1 MERGQTTLNKYVK
14 ALLYRDLGKCKRR
27 LMDRRMKTVAFT
39 EGKRLDEIEQ
49 ARESGKRPYQR
60 ILLVIGSAAITFIV
74 CLIMGLL
81 LP

>member
-1 MERGQTTLNKYVK
+1 MI
-14 ALLYRDLGKCKRR
+14 
-27 LMDRRMKTVAFT
+27 DRRMKTVAFT

>member
-1 MERGQTTLNKYVK
+1 
-14 ALLYRDLGKCKRR
+14 
-27 LMDRRMKTVAFT
+27 MKTVAFT